1 MQWASVVEISFAEDG
16 RFCMD
21 MAILRPSAYKLV
33 VAWLRNMLWYGHG
46 DVDVYRSHIS
56 FFYSYVFGMFA
67 AMCFFHETIPLT
79 RWAGVLLIMVGCF
92 LVVK

>member
-1 MQWASVVEISFAEDG
+1 MRLILLSIVQSVLLCSGQDG

-56 FFYSYVFGMFA
+56 FFYGLSNGQS
-67 AMCFFHETIPLT
+67 
-79 RWAGVLLIMVGCF
+79 
-92 LVVK
+92 